1 MALYSSGIK
10 TNILDPEIDNT
21 QRTEFRLNADTVY
34 LTNMRLLDVGLYKV
48 GGSATKYNVLCGALG
63 VIKSITLLD
72 NGVQLDAIRNV
83 SDWAGWKAVN
93 QKNTKGLNVYNT
105 LTKNGLSFIT
115 DGALIYNGALNDA
128 EYKNIQNLNE
138 SGAITFVEGTTSKAW
153 VDLKSLLPFL
163 NSASFLNTKM
173 FKNLSLVLEYQDNYD
188 KVLLS
193 NTGSKVHTRPSLV
206 VDELIN
212 SQVKEEIMNDMTP
225 INYVGLENDS
235 LYIPAIP
242 GVSEATPNPTQNLT
256 LSLMGFNDKKV
267 NRVLVQKE
275 ATQIITYKSGN
286 NNNDYGS
293 VASFGMINEAFQVR
307 LNGENIYP
315 GDGVS
320 GGNKIQAELTDI
332 YGDCIMPVG
341 GVLALQGQE
350 NKIIKSSEVLGTT
363 SYIGFSLNGKRV
375 NDLYFNF
382 RRTANY
388 DTSGGRVNTPS
399 SQATSRYNQALRLNF
414 TAEVQKSVV
423 FKNGGYKV
431 QYL

>member
-10 TNILDPEIDNT
+10 TTILDPETDNS

-34 LTNMRLLDVGLYKV
+34 LTNMRLLDVGIYKV
-48 GGSATKYNVLCGALG
+48 GGSATQYNVLCGALG

-72 NGVQLDAIRNV
+72 NGVQLDAIRNF

-93 QKNTKGLNVYNT
+93 QKNTKGLNAYNT
-105 LTKNGLSFIT
+105 LTKNGLSFVL
-115 DGALIYNGALNDA
+115 DGTLNATSFKTIQPLNQSGLIAFND
-128 EYKNIQNLNE
+128 EN
-138 SGAITFVEGTTSKAW
+138 TSKAW
-153 VDLKSLLPFL
+153 VDLKSIMPFL

-173 FKNLSLVLEYQDNYD
+173 FKNLSVVIEYQDNYD
-188 KVLLS
+188 KVLLF

-206 VDELIN
+206 VDELVN

-225 INYVGLENDS
+225 ITYVGLENDS

-242 GVSEATPNPTQNLT
+242 GVSQATPNPTQNLT

-286 NNNDYGS
+286 NNEDYGS
-293 VASFGMINEAFQVR
+293 VASFGMINEGFQVR
-307 LNGENIYP
+307 VNGENIYP

-332 YGDCIMPVG
+332 YGDCILPLG
-341 GVLALQGQE
+341 GVLALQGQGSRVV
-350 NKIIKSSEVLGTT
+350 KASEVIGTT
-363 SYIGFSLNGKRV
+363 SYIGFSLSGKRV

-388 DTSGGRVNTPS
+388 DTSDGRVDTPS

-414 TAEVQKSVV
+414 TAEVQKAVV

-431 QYL
+431 EYL

>member
-10 TNILDPEIDNT
+10 TTILDPETDNS

-34 LTNMRLLDVGLYKV
+34 LTNMRLLDVGIYKV
-48 GGSATKYNVLCGALG
+48 GGSATQYNVLCGALG

-72 NGVQLDAIRNV
+72 NGVQLDAIRNF

-93 QKNTKGLNVYNT
+93 QKNTKGLNAYNT
-105 LTKNGLSFIT
+105 LTKNGLSFVL
-115 DGALIYNGALNDA
+115 DGTLNATSFKTIQPLNQSGLIAF
-128 EYKNIQNLNE
+128 NE
-138 SGAITFVEGTTSKAW
+138 ENTSKAW
-153 VDLKSLLPFL
+153 VDLKSIMPFL

-173 FKNLSLVLEYQDNYD
+173 FKNLSVVIEYQDNYD
-188 KVLLS
+188 KVLLF

-206 VDELIN
+206 VDELVN

-225 INYVGLENDS
+225 ITYVGLENDS

-242 GVSEATPNPTQNLT
+242 GVSQATPNPTQNLT

-286 NNNDYGS
+286 NNEDYGS
-293 VASFGMINEAFQVR
+293 VASFGMINEGFQVR
-307 LNGENIYP
+307 VNGENIYP

-332 YGDCIMPVG
+332 YGDCILPVG
-341 GVLALQGQE
+341 GVLALQGQSE
-350 NKIIKSSEVLGTT
+350 RIIRASEVVGTT
-363 SYIGFSLNGKRV
+363 SYIGFSLSGKRV

-388 DTSGGRVNTPS
+388 DTSDGRVDTAA

-414 TAEVQKSVV
+414 IAEVQKAVV

-431 QYL
+431 EYL

>member
-10 TNILDPEIDNT
+10 TTIIDPETDNT

-34 LTNMRLLDVGLYKV
+34 LTNLRLLDVGIYKV
-48 GGSATKYNVLCGALG
+48 GGSSTQYNVLCGALG

-72 NGVQLDAIRNV
+72 NGVQLDAIRNF

-93 QKNTKGLNVYNT
+93 QKNTKGLNAYNT
-105 LTKNGLSFIT
+105 LTKNGLSFVL
-115 DGALIYNGALNDA
+115 DGTLNATAFKTIEDFNQSGTIA
-128 EYKNIQNLNE
+128 FNE
-138 SGAITFVEGTTSKAW
+138 ENTSKAW
-153 VDLKSLLPFL
+153 VDLKSIMPFL

-173 FKNLSLVLEYQDNYD
+173 FKNLSVVIEYQDNYD

-206 VDELIN
+206 VDELVN

-225 INYVGLENDS
+225 ITYVGLENDS

-242 GVSEATPNPTQNLT
+242 GVSQATPNPTQNLT
-256 LSLMGFNDKKV
+256 LSLMGYNDKKV
-267 NRVLVQKE
+267 NRVVVQKE

-286 NNNDYGS
+286 NNQDYGS
-293 VASFGMINEAFQVR
+293 VASFGMINEGFQVR
-307 LNGENIYP
+307 VNGENIYP

-332 YGDCIMPVG
+332 YGDCILPLG
-341 GVLALQGQE
+341 GVLALQGQGSRVV
-350 NKIIKSSEVLGTT
+350 KASEVIGTT
-363 SYIGFSLNGKRV
+363 SYIGFSLSGKRV

-388 DTSGGRVNTPS
+388 DTSDGRVDTPS

-414 TAEVQKSVV
+414 TAEVQKAVV

-431 QYL
+431 EYL

>member
-10 TNILDPEIDNT
+10 TTILDPEIDNT

-34 LTNMRLLDVGLYKV
+34 LTNLRLLDIGIYKV
-48 GGSATKYNVLCGALG
+48 GGSSTRYNVLCGALG

-105 LTKNGLSFIT
+105 LSKNGVGFIT
-115 DGALIYNGALNDA
+115 DGILTDDD
-128 EYKNIQNLNE
+128 YKTIQNLNE
-138 SGAITFVEGTTSKAW
+138 SGEITFVEGNTSKAW

-188 KVLLS
+188 KVLLG

-242 GVSEATPNPTQNLT
+242 GVSQATPNPTQNLT

-286 NNNDYGS
+286 NNEDYGS
-293 VASFGMINEAFQVR
+293 VASFGMINEGFQVR

-332 YGDCIMPVG
+332 YGDCILPVG
-341 GVLALQGQE
+341 GVLALQGQSD
-350 NKIIKSSEVLGTT
+350 KIIKASQVVGTT
-363 SYIGFSLNGKRV
+363 SYIGFSLNGQRV

-382 RRTANY
+382 RRTANF
-388 DTSGGRVNTPS
+388 DTSGGRVDTPA

-414 TAEVQKSVV
+414 TAEVQKAVV

-431 QYL
+431 EYL